1 MYSKIYFW
9 NIVIKISL
17 TYVVFILEN
26 LNQYIKS
33 YVDFPKKGIIFRD
46 ALGILQEPEIF
57 KELIEKMSSTELI
70 NKAEAI
76 ISVDARGFI
85 FGSAISLKTSKP
97 MIVARKPNKLPGELL
112 KRSYD
117 LEYGK
122 NTLYIQRESLDKYK
136 SYAIVDDLLATG
148 GTVKCIY
155 EMLDSLGKT
164 ITGLSIVVELKNL
177 SARNKLP
184 FTVDSQIIY

>member
-1 MYSKIYFW
+1 MEK
-9 NIVIKISL
+9 
-17 TYVVFILEN
+17 

-57 KELIEKMSSTELI
+57 NELIEKMSSSELF
-70 NKAEAI
+70 NNAEAI

-85 FGSAISLKTSKP
+85 FGSAISLKTLKP

-112 KRSYD
+112 QRSYD

-122 NTLYIQRESLDKYK
+122 NTLFIQREALNKYE
-136 SYAIVDDLLATG
+136 SFVIVDDLLATG
-148 GTVKCIY
+148 GTVNCIY
-155 EMLDSLGKT
+155 EIINRLVKRV
-164 ITGLSIVVELKNL
+164 TGLSVVIELKDL
-177 SARNKLP
+177 LGRKKIP
-184 FTVDSQIIY
+184 FSVDSQIIY

>member
-9 NIVIKISL
+9 NIVIKILL